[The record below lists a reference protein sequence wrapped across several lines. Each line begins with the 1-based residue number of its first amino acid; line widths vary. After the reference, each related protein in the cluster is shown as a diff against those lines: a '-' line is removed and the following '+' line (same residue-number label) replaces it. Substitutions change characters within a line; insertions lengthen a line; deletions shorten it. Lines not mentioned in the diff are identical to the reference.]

1 MIKYFKGPVII
12 ISRLILGAV
21 FIYASWDK
29 IMNPDDF
36 AKAIGNYHVLP
47 FGLENLLALILPWLE
62 LFTGICLIIGV
73 MVDGATILVVLMN
86 IVFIFAISQALAR
99 GISIECG
106 CFGKSGSMVGLN
118 TLFRDIFWF
127 LLSTFICFR
136 KNKSFEIFNN
146 FPQFFLYLYATILWH
161 EICLFWLMCRSN

>member
-1 MIKYFKGPVII
+1 MMNFFKGPVVL

-21 FIYASWDK
+21 FIYASLDK

-47 FGLENLLALILPWLE
+47 FGLENLLALVLPWVE
-62 LFTGICLIIGV
+62 LLTGLCLIIGV
-73 MVDGATILVVLMN
+73 MVDGATVLIILMN

-106 CFGKSGSMVGLN
+106 CFSVSSEGGDNIGLQ
-118 TLFRDIFWF
+118 TILRDIGY
-127 LLSTFICFR
+127 LLLAYVVYYRQER
-136 KNKSFEIFNN
+136 KFEFFPKSN
-146 FPQFFLYLYATILWH
+146 
-161 EICLFWLMCRSN
+161 